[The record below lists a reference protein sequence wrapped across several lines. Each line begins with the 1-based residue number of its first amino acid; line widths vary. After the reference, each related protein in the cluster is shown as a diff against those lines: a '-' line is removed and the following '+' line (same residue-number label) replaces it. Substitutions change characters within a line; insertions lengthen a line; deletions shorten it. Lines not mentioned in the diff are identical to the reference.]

1 MVCMDAGDYSNWQY
15 AEYRKLGVDAMIVSM
30 DWDADPDGPEA
41 AKGFFRQ
48 KAQSVGLPIYA
59 SDFSPWDGTALYPA
73 GGFARLRP
81 GMKGPAVGRDGF
93 TLVPAPSGH

>member
-1 MVCMDAGDYSNWQY
+1 
-15 AEYRKLGVDAMIVSM
+15 
-30 DWDADPDGPEA
+30 
-41 AKGFFRQ
+41 
-48 KAQSVGLPIYA
+48 VGLPIYA

-81 GMKGPAVGRDGF
+81 GMKDPAVGRDGF